1 MQDGII
7 LHILGGDEMLN
18 PFSLRF
24 PVGVY
29 MYVLHLLAAY
39 DERKQ
44 RILTS
49 KNVQKNAFWI
59 YVLAAILGILTV
71 AALIWACK
79 TFGKGSKFLGEF
91 KFLGMYVKI
100 KCGF

>member
-1 MQDGII
+1 
-7 LHILGGDEMLN
+7 MLN

-29 MYVLHLLAAY
+29 MHVLHLLAAY

-59 YVLAAILGILTV
+59 YVLAAILGIISLG
-71 AALIWACK
+71 ALIWACK
-79 TFGKGSKFLGEF
+79 TFGRGSKFLGEF
-91 KFLGMYVKI
+91 KLLGMYVKI
-100 KCGF
+100 QCGF

>member
-1 MQDGII
+1 
-7 LHILGGDEMLN
+7 
-18 PFSLRF
+18 
-24 PVGVY
+24 

-59 YVLAAILGILTV
+59 YVLVAILGIVTIATLSGCADSWT
-71 AALIWACK
+71 
-79 TFGKGSKFLGEF
+79 GSDGH
-91 KFLGMYVKI
+91 GV
-100 KCGF
+100 